1 MEHIVQ
7 FAIGI
12 DDKAIRRRIEEQSV
26 EQIEQ
31 QIKQDVVNKIFSCY
45 GNSNADPKRSPLSE
59 FSKHIMID
67 VMDEHKDEIINRT
80 AEILADKLCRTKA
93 AKELINSVKEEI
105 SDIKRI
111 RRKLLKLQKMI
122 KEAY

>member
-93 AKELINSVKEEI
+93 AKELINSVKE
-105 SDIKRI
+105 
-111 RRKLLKLQKMI
+111 
-122 KEAY
+122 